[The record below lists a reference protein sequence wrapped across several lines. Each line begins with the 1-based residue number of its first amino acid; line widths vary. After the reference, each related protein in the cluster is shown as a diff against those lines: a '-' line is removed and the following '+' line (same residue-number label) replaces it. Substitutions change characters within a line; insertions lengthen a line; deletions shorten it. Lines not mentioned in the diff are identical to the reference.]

1 MESAKSKENRHD
13 DGEIRPRRV
22 LCQIRKHNWLI
33 DGGASQPSEDV
44 ANVVEQSSHADTLD
58 GRQTGK
64 DTNIWLHKV
73 NTKSKRKIANHENP
87 EEVAF
92 EMGTAGKA
100 ENDEPKENDKYNFVE
115 LGGMA
120 LHGITEINSP
130 RKAGGDASSV
140 ILDARKKTTDAP
152 DGNAYAERQSE
163 KIAGAASDAEA
174 FFSPLDRDGATD

>member
-1 MESAKSKENRHD
+1 M
-13 DGEIRPRRV
+13 
-22 LCQIRKHNWLI
+22 L

-44 ANVVEQSSHADTLD
+44 ASVVEQSSHADPLD

-64 DTNIWLHKV
+64 DANIWLQEV

-100 ENDEPKENDKYNFVE
+100 ENNEPKENNEYNFVE

-120 LHGITEINSP
+120 PHGITEINSP
-130 RKAGGDASSV
+130 RKAGGDANSV
-140 ILDARKKTTDAP
+140 ILDARQKTTDSP
-152 DGNAYAERQSE
+152 DGNTCAERQSE

-174 FFSPLDRDGATD
+174 FFSPLDHDGAAEESPNNGFP